1 MEVKDL
7 LPIVVPG
14 ILIQLLIM
22 AYYIKHCWENDAL
35 SQKQKAIYII
45 AIAIFNI
52 PAAAAYLFL
61 TRKKSVGTNE
71 DFADLEIDSHIRQGI
86 FVLLI
91 VTYEIFALRIIS
103 QNMHNAYYSL
113 IIALLG
119 SCFVIILINGLFV
132 KKQHVLLY
140 YLLPALQ
147 ILLVMPIEYLDRSLN
162 TQFIM
167 MAVLAGIIN
176 GFPLRLV
183 KIYSLG
189 AFCIYLSV
197 NIAKALNIHGAN
209 SDVIVSYIYVNILLF
224 LLIFITFY
232 SLKKQLLANKRLETA
247 LVALKEQSLQLEQ
260 MSAMKERTRIAG
272 EIHDNVGHTLTS
284 AVISI
289 EAGEKLL
296 GQNTKQALEKFSLA
310 KKQVKRGLD
319 DVRSSVKAIQKGEE
333 KAFEAALEE
342 LLESIHQ
349 NTGLNISHI
358 FELKSD
364 LLPIQQNVLL
374 AAVKECATNSLKHGK
389 STKADLLLQEY
400 KGNVHMAFS
409 DDGKGADDFSF
420 GFGLQN
426 MEARVQSLGG
436 KMAAHSTLGEGFTVN
451 ISMPTGTRTEGEPA

>member
-1 MEVKDL
+1 MDIKDL
-7 LPIVVPG
+7 LPIAVPG
-14 ILIQLLIM
+14 IVIQLLIM
-22 AYYIKHCWENDAL
+22 AYYIKHCWENNAL
-35 SQKQKAIYII
+35 SQKQKAVYIV

-61 TRKKSVGTNE
+61 TRKRPVDKKE
-71 DFADLEIDSHIRQGI
+71 DFADVEIDSHIRQGI

-119 SCFVIILINGLFV
+119 TCFVIILINGLLV

-147 ILLVMPIEYLDRSLN
+147 ILLVMPIEYLDKSLN

-189 AFCIYLSV
+189 AFCIYLAI

-209 SDVIVSYIYVNILLF
+209 ADVIVSYIYVNILLF
-224 LLIFITFY
+224 LLVFITFY

-247 LVALKEQSLQLEQ
+247 LAALKEQSVQLEQ
-260 MSAMKERTRIAG
+260 MSAIKERTRIAG

-296 GQNTKQALEKFSLA
+296 GQSSTEALEKFSLA
-310 KKQVKRGLD
+310 KDQVKRGLD
-319 DVRSSVKAIQKGEE
+319 DIRSSIKAIQKGEE
-333 KAFEAALEE
+333 KAFTAALYE
-342 LLESIHQ
+342 LLDDIHQ
-349 NTGLNISHI
+349 NTGLDISHI
-358 FELKSD
+358 AELKSD
-364 LLPIQQNVLL
+364 LLPIQKHVLL
-374 AAVKECATNSLKHGK
+374 VAVKECATNSLKHGK

-400 KGNVHMAFS
+400 KGSIHMTFS
-409 DDGKGADDFSF
+409 DDGKGTDDLSF

-426 MEARVQSLGG
+426 MAARIQSLGG
-436 KMAAHSTLGEGFTVN
+436 TMTTQSTKGEGFTVS
-451 ISMPTGTRTEGEPA
+451 ISMPTGTRAEGEPA